1 MRLKPLTACLSE
13 TFTLESASHPIL
25 DLSLTSCF
33 LKVQLMPDII
43 CLSPIDGRELV
54 RRPSASAAQIT
65 TTLDKARS
73 AQRQWARVPLQER
86 MRKISAFVDAMLAM
100 NQEVVPELAQQMG
113 RPIKWGGEFK
123 PFEQRARA
131 MISYA
136 PKALAPI
143 TPDPLDGFTRFMEK
157 TPVGVVLVIAPW
169 NYPYLTAVNS
179 VVPALVAGN
188 AVILKHA
195 AQTLLVG
202 ERFARAMQSADLPE
216 GLFTNLVLT
225 HDDTA
230 QLLSSGSVNHANFT
244 GSVAGGKAIERSAAG
259 TFTTLGLELG
269 GKDPA
274 YVRADAHLTHAIENL
289 VDGSFFNSGQCCCGI
304 ERIYVHEKLYSDFI
318 DGFVALTKSYQLG
331 NPLEEATTLGPM
343 ATLRGANVVRAQIRD
358 AVAQGAVT
366 HIDPKLFPRDSGQD
380 NYVMP
385 QVLTQVD
392 HTMTLMR
399 EENFGPVV
407 GIMKVKSDEEAIT
420 LMNDSPYG
428 LTAAFWTQ
436 DEDAARTLGQR
447 LETGT
452 VFMNR
457 CDYLDPA
464 LAWTGVKDTGRGV
477 SLSEIGYDMLTR
489 LKSFHLRQI

>member
-1 MRLKPLTACLSE
+1 M
-13 TFTLESASHPIL
+13 
-25 DLSLTSCF
+25 
-33 LKVQLMPDII
+33 
-43 CLSPIDGRELV
+43 
-54 RRPSASAAQIT
+54 
-65 TTLDKARS
+65 
-73 AQRQWARVPLQER
+73 
-86 MRKISAFVDAMLAM
+86 
-100 NQEVVPELAQQMG
+100 
-113 RPIKWGGEFK
+113 
-123 PFEQRARA
+123 
-131 MISYA
+131 
-136 PKALAPI
+136 
-143 TPDPLDGFTRFMEK
+143 
-157 TPVGVVLVIAPW
+157 
-169 NYPYLTAVNS
+169 
-179 VVPALVAGN
+179 
-188 AVILKHA
+188 
-195 AQTLLVG
+195 
-202 ERFARAMQSADLPE
+202 
-216 GLFTNLVLT
+216 
-225 HDDTA
+225 
-230 QLLSSGSVNHANFT
+230 
-244 GSVAGGKAIERSAAG
+244 
-259 TFTTLGLELG
+259 
-269 GKDPA
+269 
-274 YVRADAHLTHAIENL
+274 
-289 VDGSFFNSGQCCCGI
+289 
-304 ERIYVHEKLYSDFI
+304 HEKLYSDFI